1 MCSGYTSTAYGPPCS
16 KTTDVAGSP
25 SSIEPVDGYY
35 TTARGRRLAADAVS
49 WIATRSGGPG
59 GQHSNTSDT
68 AVTVSIDI
76 ARSGLPEVVRVRIEA
91 AVGAVVSA
99 SSSQSRSQWRNRQS
113 AWQEAFARL
122 DEAATPPPP
131 PRARTKPSRGA
142 REARLRDKRAVGERK
157 QTRKRPGHDD

>member
-1 MCSGYTSTAYGPPCS
+1 MSP
-16 KTTDVAGSP
+16 GSP

-35 TTARGRRLAADAVS
+35 TTPRGRHLAADSVS
-49 WIATRSGGPG
+49 WVATRSGGPG
-59 GQHSNTSDT
+59 GQHANTSDT
-68 AVTVSIDI
+68 AVTVSIDV
-76 ARSGLPEVVRVRIEA
+76 ARTGLPDVVRIRIGA
-91 AVGAVVSA
+91 AVGAVVTA
-99 SSSQSRSQWRNRQS
+99 SSSQSRSQWRNRQL

-157 QTRKRPGHDD
+157 QTRKRPANED